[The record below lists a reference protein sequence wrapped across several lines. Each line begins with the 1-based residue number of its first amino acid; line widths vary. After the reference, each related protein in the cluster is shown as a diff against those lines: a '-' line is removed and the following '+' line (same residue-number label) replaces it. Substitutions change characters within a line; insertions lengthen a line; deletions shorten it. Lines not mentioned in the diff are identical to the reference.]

1 MLLIVSVIV
10 CVVSVWL
17 VIEPCVK
24 FGTTGTAWAVA
35 LKVRIATTLVAIDQL
50 IFPEWVIANI
60 LSQLQ

>member
-1 MLLIVSVIV
+1 MVSVIF

-35 LKVRIATTLVAIDQL
+35 PVNRIATAL
-50 IFPEWVIANI
+50 IAVNHIVFPEWIIARV
-60 LSQLQ
+60 LHVSR